1 MHNLASKKIG
11 LILAATVFLAATF
24 SLFPLE
30 DLMEGG
36 QVRAR
41 SAESRKTDAST
52 YTQQARLTQS
62 EGSHDDRFGTSI
74 AINGNT
80 AVVGAV
86 FDDVGANNDQGSAYV
101 FVRSGNGWTFQ
112 SKLVATD
119 GAPGDR
125 FGWRVA
131 ISGDTIVVGANGD
144 DSARGSAYVFGRNG
158 SAWSQQAKLTAS
170 DGAATDQFGWGLG
183 LSGDTVVVGAPGDT
197 INGVMRGSA
206 YVFVRSGGSWSE
218 QQKLTSPD
226 GGFND
231 RFGISAGIDGETAVV
246 GSLFADV
253 GSNTNQGAAY
263 VFARSGTVWTQQQ
276 KLLATDGAA
285 NDQLGNS
292 VAVSGNTII
301 TGAFA
306 AVIGSNPDRGAAYI
320 FTRDGSNWSQQGKLV
335 ANDSPNEIFFA
346 TSVAISGNLAVIGS
360 PYTSISGN
368 INRGSAYVFART
380 GTNWTQQLKI
390 LADDG
395 SNGDFF
401 GGTVAIEGSTVAAG
415 AAEDEVGSNI
425 DQGSAYIFSVSID
438 AQARTQFDFDGDG
451 RADLSVFRPSSGAW
465 YSLLSLNNAFSAANF
480 GQNGDLI
487 APADFDGDGRTD
499 ISVFREG
506 FWYRLNSSTNQ
517 FFGLQFGS
525 AGDIPVPADYDGD
538 GRADICVF
546 RPSNGTWYR
555 INSSTNQF
563 IARQWGT
570 TGDLPQIADFDGD
583 AKADLT
589 VFRSSSGAWF
599 ASLSSNNSLLAV
611 NFGQEGDIPTPADFD
626 GDGRTDV
633 SVYRPLMG
641 AWYRIGSSNNT
652 FFGQQ
657 FGTEEDRPVPSDYD
671 GDGRAD
677 IAVFRP
683 SAGTW
688 YLLGSASG
696 FTARQWGA
704 NGDIPIPAAFG
715 H

>member
-1 MHNLASKKIG
+1 MSAQIQTKERRM
-11 LILAATVFLAATF
+11 F
-24 SLFPLE
+24 SC
-30 DLMEGG
+30 G
-36 QVRAR
+36 
-41 SAESRKTDAST
+41 AE
-52 YTQQARLTQS
+52 
-62 EGSHDDRFGTSI
+62 RFGLSSKSSSQRTEPQTTSL
-74 AINGNT
+74 AI
-80 AVVGAV
+80 V
-86 FDDVGANNDQGSAYV
+86 
-101 FVRSGNGWTFQ
+101 
-112 SKLVATD
+112 
-119 GAPGDR
+119 
-125 FGWRVA
+125 
-131 ISGDTIVVGANGD
+131 
-144 DSARGSAYVFGRNG
+144 
-158 SAWSQQAKLTAS
+158 SQ
-170 DGAATDQFGWGLG
+170 
-183 LSGDTVVVGAPGDT
+183 
-197 INGVMRGSA
+197 
-206 YVFVRSGGSWSE
+206 
-218 QQKLTSPD
+218 
-226 GGFND
+226 
-231 RFGISAGIDGETAVV
+231 SAGT
-246 GSLFADV
+246 
-253 GSNTNQGAAY
+253 
-263 VFARSGTVWTQQQ
+263 RS
-276 KLLATDGAA
+276 
-285 NDQLGNS
+285 S
-292 VAVSGNTII
+292 S
-301 TGAFA
+301 GAFA

-451 RADLSVFRPSSGAW
+451 RADLSVFRPSNGAW
-465 YSLLSLNNAFSAANF
+465 YSLLSSNNAFSAANF
-480 GQNGDLI
+480 GQSGDLI

-525 AGDIPVPADYDGD
+525 AGDIPVPGDYDGD

-563 IARQWGT
+563 TARQWGT

-641 AWYRIGSSNNT
+641 AWYRTSSSNNT

-677 IAVFRP
+677 LAVFRP

>member
-1 MHNLASKKIG
+1 

-86 FDDVGANNDQGSAYV
+86 FDDVGTNNDQGSAYV

-119 GAPGDR
+119 GASGDR

-144 DSARGSAYVFGRNG
+144 DSARGSAYVFVRNG

-231 RFGISAGIDGETAVV
+231 RFGISAASTVKQRSSARFCGCRAQIQTKERRMF
-246 GSLFADV
+246 SR
-253 GSNTNQGAAY
+253 GAE
-263 VFARSGTVWTQQQ
+263 RSGLSSKSSRQRTEPQTTS
-276 KLLATDGAA
+276 LAI
-285 NDQLGNS
+285 
-292 VAVSGNTII
+292 VSQSAGTRSSS
-301 TGAFA
+301 GAFA

-346 TSVAISGNLAVIGS
+346 TSVAISGNLAVCRLALYVNLGKRQ
-360 PYTSISGN
+360 PGLGLCFCPDGN
-368 INRGSAYVFART
+368 KLDTAIKNLSRRRVERRFFRR
-380 GTNWTQQLKI
+380 
-390 LADDG
+390 DG
-395 SNGDFF
+395 R
-401 GGTVAIEGSTVAAG
+401 
-415 AAEDEVGSNI
+415 
-425 DQGSAYIFSVSID
+425 Y
-438 AQARTQFDFDGDG
+438 RRFDGCGG
-451 RADLSVFRPSSGAW
+451 RSR
-465 YSLLSLNNAFSAANF
+465 
-480 GQNGDLI
+480 
-487 APADFDGDGRTD
+487 R
-499 ISVFREG
+499 
-506 FWYRLNSSTNQ
+506 
-517 FFGLQFGS
+517 
-525 AGDIPVPADYDGD
+525 
-538 GRADICVF
+538 
-546 RPSNGTWYR
+546 
-555 INSSTNQF
+555 
-563 IARQWGT
+563 
-570 TGDLPQIADFDGD
+570 
-583 AKADLT
+583 
-589 VFRSSSGAWF
+589 
-599 ASLSSNNSLLAV
+599 
-611 NFGQEGDIPTPADFD
+611 
-626 GDGRTDV
+626 
-633 SVYRPLMG
+633 
-641 AWYRIGSSNNT
+641 
-652 FFGQQ
+652 
-657 FGTEEDRPVPSDYD
+657 
-671 GDGRAD
+671 
-677 IAVFRP
+677 
-683 SAGTW
+683 
-688 YLLGSASG
+688 
-696 FTARQWGA
+696 
-704 NGDIPIPAAFG
+704 
-715 H
+715 

>member
-30 DLMEGG
+30 DLIEGG

-86 FDDVGANNDQGSAYV
+86 FDDVGTNNDQGSAYV

-144 DSARGSAYVFGRNG
+144 DSARGSAYVFVRNG

-170 DGAATDQFGWGLG
+170 DGAAPDQFGWGLG

-197 INGVMRGSA
+197 INGVIRGSA

-246 GSLFADV
+246 GALLADV

-276 KLLATDGAA
+276 KLAATDGAA

-292 VAVSGNTII
+292 VAVSGNSII
-301 TGAFA
+301 AGAFA
-306 AVIGSNPDRGAAYI
+306 AGIGSNTDRGAAYI

-360 PYTSISGN
+360 PFTSISGN
-368 INRGSAYVFART
+368 VNRGSAYVFART

-425 DQGSAYIFSVSID
+425 DQGSAYIFSVSLD

-465 YSLLSLNNAFSAANF
+465 YSLLSSNNAFSAANF

-538 GRADICVF
+538 GRADIAVF
-546 RPSNGTWYR
+546 RPSNGTWYLLQ
-555 INSSTNQF
+555 STLGF
-563 IARQWGT
+563 TAIA
-570 TGDLPQIADFDGD
+570 
-583 AKADLT
+583 
-589 VFRSSSGAWF
+589 
-599 ASLSSNNSLLAV
+599 
-611 NFGQEGDIPTPADFD
+611 FGQAGDK
-626 GDGRTDV
+626 
-633 SVYRPLMG
+633 
-641 AWYRIGSSNNT
+641 
-652 FFGQQ
+652 
-657 FGTEEDRPVPSDYD
+657 PVAADYD
-671 GDGRAD
+671 GDGKTDVAVFRAGTWYLQRSQLGFAGIAFGESTD
-677 IAVFRP
+677 KPVAGDYDGDGKVDVAVFRP
-683 SAGTW
+683 SNGVW
-688 YLLGSASG
+688 YLLRSQLG
-696 FTARQWGA
+696 FTAIQFGLGTDSPVPA
-704 NGDIPIPAAFG
+704 DYDGDGKTDVAVFRDGVWYLNRSTAGFTGVAFG
-715 H
+715 TATDKPVPNAFIP